1 METGQVETAKARRLG
16 AEEKMRV
23 FRDAAAL
30 LASSL
35 EFDETLAHVIDACL
49 PALGDFGFFDVV
61 TADGVR
67 RTARAYNDPDTEA
80 ILKPTQWIPQERSD
94 MNLCALS
101 TGRAALHADIGDE
114 WYCKVATNEGH
125 LAVLRLLAFRSMITV
140 PLRYRGELLG
150 ALTLFMARSGRRF
163 DEADLAFAEEMAMLA
178 APVVV
183 NVGLLERQRAA
194 EAALRASEERLRLAV
209 DAGGIGIWDW
219 NVPANK
225 VTWTDRVYELHGLAH
240 GDFGGRVEDFSALIH
255 PDDQRQVQDLIGQAL
270 RESDSY
276 TAEFRTIRPDGQIRW
291 LATRA
296 HLYRDAQGRVLRMVG
311 ATHDVT
317 DRVQLLAAER
327 AAKAEA
333 ESASRAK
340 DAFLAMLGHELR
352 NPLAPI
358 VTALQLMELRGDTA
372 TRYEQSV
379 IARQVDHLS
388 RLVDDLLDISRI
400 AQGKVELRME
410 RLDLRSVLEKAMEL
424 ALPLLEKNALAVDV
438 ALPPMPIHVTG
449 DAVRLTQVFGNL
461 LSNAAKFTQEHGHI
475 QLSAGMAGGEAV
487 VAVEDNGAGIAPD
500 LLPHVFDLFVQAPQ
514 RIDRRAGGLGLG
526 LTIARTLTELHGG
539 TISACSEGEGKGSR
553 FEVRLPLA
561 GDELA
566 RPASSEEET
575 AARTFARV
583 LVVDDNVDAG
593 ETVATLLEASG
604 CEVRFAPDGETALRM
619 VSRFKPDVAILD
631 IGLPGMDGYQLAG
644 RLRKDASLAG
654 IRLIALSGYGCDSR
668 REQEAGAGFDCR
680 LVKPVRSKELLATIR
695 DLVPSPLE

>member
-1 METGQVETAKARRLG
+1 
-16 AEEKMRV
+16 
-23 FRDAAAL
+23 
-30 LASSL
+30 
-35 EFDETLAHVIDACL
+35 
-49 PALGDFGFFDVV
+49 
-61 TADGVR
+61 
-67 RTARAYNDPDTEA
+67 
-80 ILKPTQWIPQERSD
+80 
-94 MNLCALS
+94 
-101 TGRAALHADIGDE
+101 
-114 WYCKVATNEGH
+114 
-125 LAVLRLLAFRSMITV
+125 
-140 PLRYRGELLG
+140 
-150 ALTLFMARSGRRF
+150 
-163 DEADLAFAEEMAMLA
+163 MAMLA

-183 NVGLLERQRAA
+183 NVGLLEKQRAA